1 MSFSHVMKSSFKP
14 LVDSRYSLKSSSHL
28 IISSAITRSPVLYTR
43 TLPPTTLL
51 VREILTTSKT
61 KPATSGTKLRNLF
74 LGTTGILLGAFFLEY
89 YSDSRAAIHKYVL
102 MPIIH
107 STLDAE
113 QAHKLAVWS
122 AKWGLIARDKVSD
135 DERLAIEV
143 WGKKI
148 SNPVGLAAGFDKNGE
163 AVDGMFDLGFGYVE
177 IGSITPEPQPGNPKP
192 RVFRLD
198 PDRAIINRYGFN
210 SDGHYQVST
219 RLNQRI
225 CRYLHNSVKLRPEE
239 TAILLSTSS
248 DGFASLSDALGT
260 NRSLRK
266 DRLLGIN
273 LGKNKTSPSD
283 SVDDY
288 VKGIKRL
295 GKFADV
301 LVVNISSPN
310 TPGLRGLQRIGIL
323 ERLLKEVIDARNS
336 LNDPKPPLLVK
347 IAPDLSD
354 EELQD
359 IAHAALHSG
368 VDGLIVSNTTISRP
382 EILDS
387 DPPLTSETG
396 GLSGPPLKP
405 LALHALRELYKHTQG
420 KLTLIGCGG
429 ITDAQDALEYAR
441 AGATL
446 VQLYTSFGFDGVGKP
461 REIKDGILRELK
473 GKRWVDVIGEDRKY
487 ECKELC
493 QA

>member
-1 MSFSHVMKSSFKP
+1 
-14 LVDSRYSLKSSSHL
+14 
-28 IISSAITRSPVLYTR
+28 
-43 TLPPTTLL
+43 
-51 VREILTTSKT
+51 
-61 KPATSGTKLRNLF
+61 
-74 LGTTGILLGAFFLEY
+74 ILLGALFLEY

-102 MPIIH
+102 MPIIR

-113 QAHKLAVWS
+113 QAHKFAVWS
-122 AKWGLIARDKVSD
+122 AKWGLIPRDKVPD
-135 DERLAIEV
+135 DERLVVEV

-177 IGSITPEPQPGNPKP
+177 IGI
-192 RVFRLD
+192 
-198 PDRAIINRYGFN
+198 
-210 SDGHYQVST
+210 ST

-225 CRYLHNSVKLRPEE
+225 RRYLYNSAKLHPEE
-239 TAILLSTSS
+239 TASLLSTSS
-248 DGFASLSDALGT
+248 DGFVSLSDALGT

-273 LGKNKTSPSD
+273 LGKNKTSPPD
-283 SVDDY
+283 LVDDY
-288 VKGIKRL
+288 VKGIRRL

-310 TPGLRGLQRIGIL
+310 TPGLRGLQRRGIL
-323 ERLLKEVIDARNS
+323 ENLLKEVIDARNS

-347 IAPDLSD
+347 IAPDLSND
-354 EELQD
+354 ELQD
-359 IAHAALHSG
+359 IAHAALRSG
-368 VDGLIVSNTTISRP
+368 IDGLIVSNTTISRP
-382 EILDS
+382 ETLDS
-387 DPPLTSETG
+387 DPLLISETG
-396 GLSGPPLKP
+396 GMSGPPLKP

-420 KLTLIGCGG
+420 KLTLVGCGG
-429 ITDAQDALEYAR
+429 INDAQDALEYAR

-473 GKRWVDVIGEDRKY
+473 GKRWVDVIGEDWKH
-487 ECKELC
+487 ESK
-493 QA
+493 A